1 MIPRKRD
8 MKKLLRAIILNIP
21 VFAVASPAFAQTT
34 FEFDPNSRIPFANLG
49 ELLANGAILLFLFAA
64 ILAFLFIIIGGVQCI
79 AAGGDKM
86 AAAGAR
92 DRITAAIVGLVI
104 VVAAFAITLIVT
116 TLFGINIFQGIID
129 FCQFAP
135 ASPIFT
141 GGC

>member
-1 MIPRKRD
+1 

-116 TLFGINIFQGIID
+116 TLFGINIFQGVID